1 MCERLTAGDR
11 KGNHSLKTVKY
22 CWSQSQGTTSVKNKS
37 HDKLKKE
44 RGKKVKQW
52 PILERLC
59 GKRKYIEWLLKYYMQ
74 QIKYCNVIVQQWNPT
89 YGVNRNSDWQK
100 WYLTE
105 VCILLFGEESHQRTH
120 SWFWSSTC
128 AVYIPWP
135 EYCLLEIILCSLVDI
150 YRSFGGMDCL
160 LLQVGSSFRAF

>member
-1 MCERLTAGDR
+1 
-11 KGNHSLKTVKY
+11 
-22 CWSQSQGTTSVKNKS
+22 
-37 HDKLKKE
+37 
-44 RGKKVKQW
+44 
-52 PILERLC
+52 LERLY
-59 GKRKYIEWLLKYYMQ
+59 GKRKYIEWLLKYNMQ

-120 SWFWSSTC
+120 SWFWSLTC

-135 EYCLLEIILCSLVDI
+135 EYCLLEMILCSLVEFTEVLEEWTV
-150 YRSFGGMDCL
+150 SF
-160 LLQVGSSFRAF
+160 